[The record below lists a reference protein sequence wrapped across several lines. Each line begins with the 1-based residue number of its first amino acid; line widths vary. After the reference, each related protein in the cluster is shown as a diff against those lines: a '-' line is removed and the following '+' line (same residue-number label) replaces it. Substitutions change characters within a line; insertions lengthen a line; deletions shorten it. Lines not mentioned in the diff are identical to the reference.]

1 MTSQK
6 INLFEFPS
14 NLGLIKTD
22 YAIEPGVK
30 KLPGWLKQF
39 GFHDRIKPDKIVR
52 LEPPAYTMLV
62 DKASQVRNAD
72 SIVAY
77 AKEQAALLYNEI
89 NNDTFQLII
98 GGDCSILIGSAIALR
113 QKGKYGLFYLDGHSD
128 FIWPEMS
135 GTHGAAGMDLAI
147 VAGRG
152 HDKLTNIYNLQPYI
166 QEGHIYCVGNREYDA
181 DYEKPVIESDVTYF
195 PLNRLRENGLQNTV
209 QQFLQMVQQN
219 NLDGFFIHF
228 DVDALDDRIM
238 PAVDSRT
245 PDGLSYDELAEILTP
260 LLSSKKAVGMEITIL
275 DPDLD
280 KDGIYTREFVDKMI
294 KIINSA
300 K

>member
-1 MTSQK
+1 MIRQK

-14 NLGLIKTD
+14 NLGLKKTD

-30 KLPGWLKQF
+30 KLPGWLQQF
-39 GFHDRIKPDKIVR
+39 GFHDQFKPEKVIR

-62 DKASQVRNAD
+62 DEASQVRNAD
-72 SIVAY
+72 TIVVY
-77 AKEQAALLYNEI
+77 AKEQAALLYKEI
-89 NNDTFQLII
+89 DNDTFQLIL
-98 GGDCSILIGSAIALR
+98 GGDCSILIGSAIALK
-113 QKGKYGLFYLDGHSD
+113 QKGTYGIFYLDGHTD

-147 VAGRG
+147 VAGKG
-152 HDKLTNIYNLQPYI
+152 HNKLTNIDDLTPYI
-166 QEGHIYCVGNREYDA
+166 QEEHIYCVGNREYDVS
-181 DYEKPVIESDVTYF
+181 YEKPVIDSNVAYF

-209 QQFLQMVQQN
+209 QQFLQMVEQH

-228 DVDALDDRIM
+228 DVDALNDGIM

-245 PDGLSYDELAEILTP
+245 EDGLSYDELSEILIP
-260 LLSSKKAVGMEITIL
+260 LLSSNKAVGMEITIL

-280 KDGIYTREFVDKMI
+280 EEGIYTREFVNKLVQMLT
-294 KIINSA
+294 A
-300 K
+300 V

>member
-1 MTSQK
+1 MTGRK

-14 NLGLIKTD
+14 NLGLKKTD

-30 KLPGWLKQF
+30 RLPDWLKQF
-39 GFHDRIKPDKIVR
+39 GFHDLIKPDKVIR

-62 DKASQVRNAD
+62 DKVSQVRNAD

-89 NNDTFQLII
+89 SNETFQLIL

-113 QKGKYGLFYLDGHSD
+113 QKGTYGLFYLDGHTD

-147 VAGRG
+147 VAGHG
-152 HDKLTNIYNLQPYI
+152 HNKLTNIHNLKPYI
-166 QEGHIYCVGNREYDA
+166 KEEHIYCVGNREYDV
-181 DYEKPVIESDVTYF
+181 DYEKPVIESNVTYL
-195 PLNRLRENGLQNTV
+195 PLNRLRKNGLQHTV
-209 QQFLQMVQQN
+209 QQFLQMVQQE

-245 PDGLSYDELAEILTP
+245 ADGLSYEELAVILSP
-260 LLSSKKAVGMEITIL
+260 LLFSKKAIGMEITIL

-280 KDGIYTREFVDKMI
+280 EEGIYTREFVNKMVQVI
-294 KIINSA
+294 KSA

>member
-1 MTSQK
+1 MTGRT

-22 YAIEPGVK
+22 YATEPGVK
-30 KLPGWLKQF
+30 KLPEWLQKF
-39 GFHDRIKPDKIVR
+39 GFHDRIKPGKVMR

-72 SIVAY
+72 AIVAY

-89 NNDTFQLII
+89 SNDTFQLIL

-113 QKGKYGLFYLDGHSD
+113 QKGKYGIFYLDGHTD

-147 VAGRG
+147 VAGKG
-152 HDKLTNIYNLQPYI
+152 HNKLTNIHDLQPYI
-166 QEGHIYCVGNREYDA
+166 REEHIYCAGNREYDA
-181 DYEKPVIESDVTYF
+181 GYEKPVIDSQVTYF
-195 PLNRLRENGLQNTV
+195 PLNRLRENGLQMTV
-209 QQFLQMVQQN
+209 QQFLQMIEQEH
-219 NLDGFFIHF
+219 LDGFFIHF
-228 DVDALDDRIM
+228 DVDALDDQLM

-245 PDGLSYDELAEILTP
+245 TDGLSYDELAEILIP

-280 KDGIYTREFVDKMI
+280 EDGTYTRMFVDKMVHL
-294 KIINSA
+294 INSIT
-300 K
+300 

>member
-1 MTSQK
+1 MTGHK
-6 INLFEFPS
+6 INLFEFPT

-30 KLPGWLKQF
+30 KLPDWLKQF
-39 GFHDRIKPDKIVR
+39 GFHDQVNPDKVVR

-89 NNDTFQLII
+89 NDDSFQLIL
-98 GGDCSILIGSAIALR
+98 GGDCSILIGSAVALR
-113 QKGKYGLFYLDGHSD
+113 QKGKYGIFYLDGHTD

-147 VAGRG
+147 VAGHG
-152 HDKLTNIYNLQPYI
+152 HEKLTNINNLKPYI
-166 QEGHIYCVGNREYDA
+166 QEEHIYCVGNREYDA
-181 DYEKPVIESDVTYF
+181 NYEKPVIDSNVAYY
-195 PLNRLRENGLQNTV
+195 PLNRLRGNGLQNTV
-209 QQFLQMVQQN
+209 QQFLQTVKQQ

-228 DVDALDDRIM
+228 DVDALDDQVM

-245 PDGLSYDELAEILTP
+245 PDGLSYDELAEILAP
-260 LLSSKKAVGMEITIL
+260 LLSSRKAVGMEITIL

-280 KDGIYTREFVDKMI
+280 EDGRYTKEFSDKI
-294 KIINSA
+294 VKLINGA

>member
-1 MTSQK
+1 MTSHK

-30 KLPGWLKQF
+30 KLPDWLKQF
-39 GFHDRIKPDKIVR
+39 GFHDRIKPDKVVR
-52 LEPPAYTMLV
+52 LEAPAYTMLV

-77 AKEQAALLYNEI
+77 AKEQAAVLYKEI
-89 NNDTFQLII
+89 NGETFQLIL
-98 GGDCSILIGSAIALR
+98 GGDCSVLIGSAIALR
-113 QKGKYGLFYLDGHSD
+113 QKGKYGLFYLDGHTD

-147 VAGRG
+147 AAGHG
-152 HDKLTNIYNLQPYI
+152 HNKLTNIHDLKPYI
-166 QEGHIYCVGNREYDA
+166 QEEHIYCAGNREYDVN
-181 DYEKPVIESDVTYF
+181 YEKPVIDSQVAYF

-209 QQFLQMVQQN
+209 QQFLQMVQRN

-245 PDGLSYDELAEILTP
+245 DDGLSYDELAEVLTP
-260 LLSSKKAVGMEITIL
+260 LLSSKKAAGMEITIL

-280 KDGIYTREFVDKMI
+280 GDGIYTREFVKHIVQII
-294 KIINSA
+294 KANC
-300 K
+300 